1 MENEI
6 EIMVADE
13 SHEKYVDV
21 ILKTIED
28 AAKVRGTGIAKRTHE
43 YVAEKMKEGK
53 AIIALCGDD
62 FAGFCYIETWSDK
75 HYVANSGLI
84 VVPSYR
90 NKGLA
95 KRIKHFAFN
104 LSRERW
110 PNAKLFGLTSG
121 GAVMKINT
129 ELGYVPVPFSELTD
143 DEAFWRGCQGCCNHD
158 VLERTERRYCI
169 CTGMLYD
176 PAKHKDKE

>member
-62 FAGFCYIETWSDK
+62 FAGFCYI
-75 HYVANSGLI
+75 
-84 VVPSYR
+84 
-90 NKGLA
+90 
-95 KRIKHFAFN
+95 
-104 LSRERW
+104 
-110 PNAKLFGLTSG
+110 
-121 GAVMKINT
+121 
-129 ELGYVPVPFSELTD
+129 
-143 DEAFWRGCQGCCNHD
+143 
-158 VLERTERRYCI
+158 
-169 CTGMLYD
+169 
-176 PAKHKDKE
+176 